1 MSGCVLVVT
10 AEGEVR
16 ATRTR
21 HKIAPPPTKNDLTQN
36 VSIHVKKPVV
46 HLFHPLGT
54 LQCIGTHIR
63 FPVNF
68 IVLIEV
74 NVTHFL

>member
-1 MSGCVLVVT
+1 MSGYVSVVT
-10 AEGEVR
+10 TEGGSVLLK
-16 ATRTR
+16 R
-21 HKIAPPPTKNDLTQN
+21 HKTAPPPTKNYLTQN
-36 VSIHVKKPVV
+36 VSIHIKKPVV

-68 IVLIEV
+68 ILLIEV
-74 NVTHFL
+74 NVTNFL